1 MPRRQLAYWRVWMWL
16 IAVGSGAVLATAA
29 LTGQRSTAQAQETE
43 GRLGRQPGLSVVGIS
58 ARIGRDDVKSSG
70 IIIDADRGLVLTS
83 AHPIWGAKSL
93 RVATDLAVLYG
104 RIVARDACDDLA
116 LVELQPRLPG
126 LRALSLDAPG
136 EGVRR
141 VEVIGRRFA
150 APSRPG
156 EDLIRI
162 PTQLRR
168 DSKQTGRMALP
179 SPPESSGLDSSLP
192 REATGAP
199 LLDSTGSVWGAVQV
213 IAPRGRAPRARA
225 IPASAIA
232 DRLSELR
239 PGTRTVYA
247 GWRDRYRCA
256 PRLHAYSRDA
266 HPGFVPDDARI
277 NARVPA
283 TRVPGTEELDKP

>member
-1 MPRRQLAYWRVWMWL
+1 MTVVPCAV
-16 IAVGSGAVLATAA
+16 IAAIA
-29 LTGQRSTAQAQETE
+29 LTGHRPTAHAQDSD

-70 IIIDADRGLVLTS
+70 IVIDANRGLILTS
-83 AHPIWGAKSL
+83 AHSIWGAKSL

-126 LRALSLDAPG
+126 LRALSLEAAD
-136 EGVRR
+136 EDVRR
-141 VEVIGRRFA
+141 VEAVGRRFA

-162 PTQLRR
+162 PTRLQGDPTATRR
-168 DSKQTGRMALP
+168 TALP
-179 SPPESSGLDSSLP
+179 SAPEAVALDSSLLP
-192 REATGAP
+192 EATGAP
-199 LLDSTGSVWGAVQV
+199 LIDSTGAVWGVAQV
-213 IAPRGRAPRARA
+213 VAPRGQVPRARA
-225 IPASAIA
+225 IPTSAIRA
-232 DRLSELR
+232 RLSELR
-239 PGTRTVYA
+239 PGERTVYA

-256 PRLHAYSRDA
+256 PRLHAYSRAA
-266 HPGFVPDDARI
+266 HPGFTPEDARI